1 MKAIT
6 LFAAA
11 LALGASIGTA
21 SAASPQAA
29 ARSDIE
35 QRMSD
40 FYGAVTPAAYG
51 AATSGLSR
59 AEVTA
64 EAQRADANGSIAQRL
79 RQFYAVIEPAA
90 IGATSSS
97 PSRASVVAGIGQS
110 GYGDVQSSLAEF
122 YGIVQ
127 HRAPA
132 GAPVAPRSMMC

>member
-1 MKAIT
+1 
-6 LFAAA
+6 
-11 LALGASIGTA
+11 
-21 SAASPQAA
+21 
-29 ARSDIE
+29 
-35 QRMSD
+35 MSD
-40 FYGAVTPAAYG
+40 FYGTVTPAAYG

-64 EAQRADANGSIAQRL
+64 EAQRADANGGIAQRL

-97 PSRASVVAGIGQS
+97 PSRAAVAAGSGQA
-110 GYGDVQSSLAEF
+110 GYGDVQARFEEF

-132 GAPVAPRSMMC
+132 GVPGASGSMMR